1 MMATLAFNELKKLS
15 RRNFFYAITE
25 MTGIGE
31 TTVLNIVNEV
41 CKIMVEKLWVDFAE
55 KLFPIIEEDFREKK
69 MQGMGAKWQFVYAFS
84 PIDGSYNPIT
94 CPPEGAEIMNQYHNY
109 KNFYSAVLLVLAD
122 AQDRYI
128 REKSCSSR
136 KYP

>member
-69 MQGMGAKWQFVYAFS
+69 NAGH
-84 PIDGSYNPIT
+84 GS
-94 CPPEGAEIMNQYHNY
+94 
-109 KNFYSAVLLVLAD
+109 
-122 AQDRYI
+122 
-128 REKSCSSR
+128 
-136 KYP
+136 